1 MSEHTISK
9 DCRNLYAAGCWI
21 LTDNSTVHIRPK
33 VVRVPI
39 ENTKAIQRSKSLV
52 EQAIRVDC
60 AL

>member
-9 DCRNLYAAGCWI
+9 DCRNLYATGCWI

-33 VVRVPI
+33 VGRVPI
-39 ENTKAIQRSKSLV
+39 ENTETIQRSKSRV
-52 EQAIRVDC
+52 EQSIRVDC